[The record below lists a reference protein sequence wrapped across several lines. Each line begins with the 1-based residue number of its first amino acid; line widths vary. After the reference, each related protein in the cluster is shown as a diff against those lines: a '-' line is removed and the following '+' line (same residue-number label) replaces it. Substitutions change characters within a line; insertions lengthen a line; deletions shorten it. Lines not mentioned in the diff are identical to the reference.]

1 MRDPGLPRSS
11 SRKRDDSH
19 ARRAETP
26 VGRHTACMKRKQ
38 WPQLVVYDFTQM
50 TVTVKDVVTTGS
62 MAVATIK
69 PQPK

>member
-1 MRDPGLPRSS
+1 MRD
-11 SRKRDDSH
+11 RDESVTVRAATGE
-19 ARRAETP
+19 ARIAQQ
-26 VGRHTACMKRKQ
+26 TAAMKRKQ